1 MDKAYEYIGTR
12 IYQHWECG
20 KQRIL
25 ETGCAGKAASKESHQ
40 PGGWVCGSQL
50 NRGKNKAR
58 QRLGRTSHMLVI
70 WLRMVKNPAVQV
82 KRLKQTIRIKKQA
95 QENKAILERKANT
108 GV

>member
-1 MDKAYEYIGTR
+1 M
-12 IYQHWECG
+12 
-20 KQRIL
+20 
-25 ETGCAGKAASKESHQ
+25 
-40 PGGWVCGSQL
+40 
-50 NRGKNKAR
+50 
-58 QRLGRTSHMLVI
+58 GRTSHMLVI